1 MEQPALRQLSV
12 DDVAVRCRDEA
23 RRPRHDEAGYCFEL
37 FRRALDDG
45 SQAAWQAV
53 AAQYH
58 LLILD
63 WVYAVGPGGHVE
75 AEEAAREALERF
87 WRTLAGRG
95 EPLAGRFAHIG
106 ALLKYLQQC
115 AVCTVLDRRRRE
127 ARLARLDARLRAD
140 ASLAPAPP
148 DPAALAVER
157 AERTDQ
163 LRRARAWVDA
173 VDDPLERQVLA
184 LSFAGGLSPAEI
196 AARLPEA
203 FADAQAVRQLK
214 ERVLRR
220 ARRALVDGGEGP

>member
-1 MEQPALRQLSV
+1 MEQRALGQLSV
-12 DDVAVRCRDEA
+12 DDVAARCRDEA
-23 RRPRHDEAGYCFEL
+23 RRPRHEEAGYCFEL

-45 SQAAWQAV
+45 SQAAWRAV

-63 WVYAVGPGGHVE
+63 WVYAAGRAGQAD
-75 AEEAAREALERF
+75 AEDAAREALERF

-115 AVCTVLDRRRRE
+115 AVCTALDRRRRE

-140 ASLAPAPP
+140 ASLAPAAP
-148 DPAALAVER
+148 DPEALAVER
-157 AERTDQ
+157 VERVEQ

-173 VDDPLERQVLA
+173 VADPVERQVLE
-184 LSFAGGLSPAEI
+184 LSFAEGLSPAEI
-196 AARLPEA
+196 AARFPGA
-203 FADAQAVRQLK
+203 FADAQTVRQIK

-220 ARRALVDGGEGP
+220 ARRALIDGGEGE